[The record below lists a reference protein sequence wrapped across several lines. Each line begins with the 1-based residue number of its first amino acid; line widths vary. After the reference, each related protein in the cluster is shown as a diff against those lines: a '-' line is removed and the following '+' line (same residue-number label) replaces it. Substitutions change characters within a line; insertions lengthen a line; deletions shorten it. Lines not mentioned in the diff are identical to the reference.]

1 MRKYMRVHPYFY
13 PRNDPLPSLLLS
25 LMIDFPLHT
34 ALGLTLIGLYSI
46 SVLGLVLVV
55 LLENRNPLKTIPWI
69 IVLLMLPGVGLIFYV
84 VFGQDNRRRRIISRR
99 TYRRI
104 MRPLRAD
111 APRQDK
117 CVVPPT
123 YRPLMNMLNR
133 NGRTPLLY
141 GSRIDIYTRGE
152 DKFDAFLEALRGARH
167 HIHLQYYIFADD
179 EIGRC
184 VRQVLIERAR
194 AGVEVRVLY
203 DDVGCWNVPNRFFD
217 EMRREGIEVYA
228 FLRVVFPLLTSKV
241 NYRNHRKVA
250 VIDGRTGFMGGMNI
264 ADRYVRGTAW
274 GAWRDTHFRI
284 EGKGVHGL
292 QSAFLIDW
300 YVVSRQL
307 VKGKA
312 YYPNEE
318 FFDDNLM
325 QILAGG
331 PTGRWRVLLQAFI
344 FCITNAKRYLY
355 IQTPY
360 FLPTEGLTQALQTAA
375 LGGVDVRLMLPER
388 SDTRSANLASHSY
401 LEDMLRAGVKVY
413 FYRAGFLHSK
423 LLLADD
429 ELACIG
435 SANFD
440 FRSFEHNFEIN
451 AFVYHRPFAER
462 LRRMFMDDLKECMPI
477 RASDWMRRPLPRR
490 LIESFLRLFSPLL

>member
-1 MRKYMRVHPYFY
+1 
-13 PRNDPLPSLLLS
+13 
-25 LMIDFPLHT
+25 MIDFPLHT
-34 ALGLTLIGLYSI
+34 ALGVTFFSLYAI
-46 SVLGLVLVV
+46 SVLGLVPVI

-69 IVLLMLPGVGLIFYV
+69 IVLLLLPGLGLVFYFF
-84 VFGQDNRRRRIISRR
+84 FGQDNRRRRIISRR

-104 MRPLRAD
+104 MRPLRSD
-111 APRQDK
+111 GPRQDK
-117 CVVPPT
+117 CVVHPA
-123 YRPLMNMLNR
+123 YRPLMHMLNR

-141 GSRIDIYTRGE
+141 GSRIDIYTHGTE
-152 DKFDAFLEALRGARH
+152 KFEAFLEALRGAHH

-203 DDVGCWNVPNRFFD
+203 DDVGCWNVPRRFFD
-217 EMRREGIEVYA
+217 EMRREGIEVHA

-250 VIDGRTGFMGGMNI
+250 IVDGHTGFMGGMNI
-264 ADRYVRGTAW
+264 ADRYVRGTSW
-274 GAWRDTHFRI
+274 GTWRDTHFRV

-300 YVVSRQL
+300 YVVTRQL
-307 VKGKA
+307 IKGKA
-312 YYPNEE
+312 YYPNEA
-318 FFDDNLM
+318 FFGDNLM
-325 QILAGG
+325 QILSGG

-344 FCITNAKRYLY
+344 FCIANAKRYLY

-388 SDTRSANLASHSY
+388 SDTRSAHLASHSY
-401 LEDMLRAGVKVY
+401 LDDMLRAGVKVY
-413 FYRAGFLHSK
+413 FYRTGFLHSK
-423 LLLADD
+423 LLLSDD

-462 LRRMFMDDLKECMPI
+462 LRRMFMDDLRECIPV
-477 RASDWMRRPLPRR
+477 RASEWARRPLHLR

>member
-1 MRKYMRVHPYFY
+1 
-13 PRNDPLPSLLLS
+13 
-25 LMIDFPLHT
+25 MIDFPLHT
-34 ALGLTLIGLYSI
+34 ALGITLIGLYSI

-117 CVVPPT
+117 CVVPST

-203 DDVGCWNVPNRFFD
+203 DDVGCWNVPRRFFD
-217 EMRREGIEVYA
+217 EMRREGIEVYT

-264 ADRYVRGTAW
+264 ADRYVRGTGW
-274 GAWRDTHFRI
+274 GVWRDTHFRI

-318 FFDDNLM
+318 FFDELLHILRLGADRHDALIEDVLVLAPPARE
-325 QILAGG
+325 QIGG
-331 PTGRWRVLLQAFI
+331 AEDDRERCTQLVRCVGDEALLLRESLLQTIQHAVERARQLGELVTRTRHVETPPEPF
-344 FCITNAKRYLY
+344 YLD
-355 IQTPY
+355 
-360 FLPTEGLTQALQTAA
+360 AA
-375 LGGVDVRLMLPER
+375 RRPCD
-388 SDTRSANLASHSY
+388 
-401 LEDMLRAGVKVY
+401 
-413 FYRAGFLHSK
+413 
-423 LLLADD
+423 LADRCEDAAAD
-429 ELACIG
+429 EMPREEC
-435 SANFD
+435 
-440 FRSFEHNFEIN
+440 EHE
-451 AFVYHRPFAER
+451 ADGDRVEEQS
-462 LRRMFMDDLKECMPI
+462 LE
-477 RASDWMRRPLPRR
+477 
-490 LIESFLRLFSPLL
+490 

>member
-1 MRKYMRVHPYFY
+1 
-13 PRNDPLPSLLLS
+13 
-25 LMIDFPLHT
+25 MIDFPLHT
-34 ALGLTLIGLYSI
+34 ALGVTLFFLYSI
-46 SVLGLVLVV
+46 SVLGLILVI

-69 IVLLMLPGVGLIFYV
+69 IVLLLLPGIGAVFYFF
-84 VFGQDNRRRRIISRR
+84 FGQDNRRRRIISRR

-104 MRPLRAD
+104 MRPLRSG
-111 APRQDK
+111 APTQDK
-117 CVVPPT
+117 VSAPAA
-123 YRPLMNMLNR
+123 YRPLINMLNR

-141 GSRIDIYTRGE
+141 GSHIDIFTRGE
-152 DKFDAFLEALRGARH
+152 EKFTAFLEALRGARH
-167 HIHLQYYIFADD
+167 HIHLQYYIIADD
-179 EIGRC
+179 RIGRT
-184 VRQVLIERAR
+184 VRDVLIDRAR

-203 DDVGCWNVPNRFFD
+203 DDVGCWNVPRRFFD
-217 EMRREGIEVYA
+217 AMRDEGIEVYA

-250 VIDGRTGFMGGMNI
+250 VIDGRIGFMGGMNI
-264 ADRYVRGTAW
+264 ADRYVDGVQW
-274 GAWRDTHFRI
+274 GIWRDTHFRI

-300 YVVSRQL
+300 YVVTRRL
-307 VKGKA
+307 IKGKA
-312 YYPNEE
+312 YYPDEH
-318 FFDDNLM
+318 FFDDNIM
-325 QILAGG
+325 QILSGG

-344 FCITNAKRYLY
+344 FCIANAKRYLY

-375 LGGVDVRLMLPER
+375 LGGVDVRLMLPEK
-388 SDTRSANLASHSY
+388 SDTRSAHLASHSY

-423 LLLADD
+423 LLLSDD
-429 ELACIG
+429 EIACIG

-451 AFVYHRPFAER
+451 AFVYARPFAER
-462 LRRMFMDDLKECMPI
+462 LRRMFMNDLRDCVPV
-477 RASDWMRRPLPRR
+477 RSYNWLRRPLHLR